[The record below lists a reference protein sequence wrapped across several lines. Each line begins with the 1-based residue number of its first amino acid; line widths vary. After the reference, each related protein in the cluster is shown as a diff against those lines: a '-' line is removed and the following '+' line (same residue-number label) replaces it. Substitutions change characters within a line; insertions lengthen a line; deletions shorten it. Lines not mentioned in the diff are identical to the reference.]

1 MVKTEAPACAKAA
14 GNSYSLH
21 LPLGAPLLDS
31 TCRLSVGL
39 LIRNLRAPVES
50 EPECRSACA
59 IPNRRCWQQ
68 QSPAAAVPLS
78 AVTASP
84 G

>member
-31 TCRLSVGL
+31 TETAVRLSG
-39 LIRNLRAPVES
+39 
-50 EPECRSACA
+50 
-59 IPNRRCWQQ
+59 
-68 QSPAAAVPLS
+68 
-78 AVTASP
+78 AS
-84 G
+84 GRQMATSY